1 MTFLVAE
8 AAGGHP
14 VVTHEAW
21 LAARR
26 DLLAAEKALTRARDE
41 VAAQRRALPWERVE
55 PTYSFDTPNGPRTL
69 AQLFDGRSQLI
80 VYHFMLGPDWEEGCP
95 SCSFWTDS
103 WNGAHVHLAAR
114 DVTFVMASR
123 APLAAI
129 EAYRSRMGWA
139 VPWVSS
145 LGSAFNFDFGVSF
158 PPGQPDPIYNYGSAA
173 SPGEE
178 APGLSVF
185 ATDGDAVYH
194 TYSCYARGLD
204 PMNSAYQLLDLVPK
218 GRDESGLDWPM
229 AWLRRHDAYGD

>member
-1 MTFLVAE
+1 VTVV
-8 AAGGHP
+8 AGGHP
-14 VVTHEAW
+14 VVAHEAW
-21 LAARR
+21 IAART

-41 VAAQRRALPWERVE
+41 VAAQRGALPWELVKPAYDFE
-55 PTYSFDTPNGPRTL
+55 TPEGPRTL
-69 AQLFDGRSQLI
+69 AELFDGRSQLI

-103 WNGAHVHLAAR
+103 WNGAHVHLASR
-114 DVTFVMASR
+114 DVTFVMVSR

-129 EAYRSRMGWA
+129 EAYRTRMGWT

-145 LGSAFNFDFGVSF
+145 LGSEFNYDFGVSF
-158 PPGQPDPIYNYGSAA
+158 RPGQADPVYNYGPAA

-185 ATDGDAVYH
+185 ATDREAVYH

-204 PMNSAYQLLDLVPK
+204 PLNSAYQLLDLVPK
-218 GRDESGLDWPM
+218 GRDEDGLEWPM
-229 AWLRRHDAYGD
+229 AWLRRHDAYGDRLI

>member
-1 MTFLVAE
+1 MT

-14 VVTHEAW
+14 VVAHDAW
-21 LAARR
+21 LAARK
-26 DLLAAEKALTRARDE
+26 DLLATEKALTRARDE

-55 PTYSFDTPNGPRTL
+55 ATYDFQTREGPRTL
-69 AQLFDGRSQLI
+69 ADLFDGRTQLI

-114 DVTFVMASR
+114 DVTFVMVSR

-129 EAYRSRMGWA
+129 EAYRDRMGWT

-145 LGSAFNFDFGVSF
+145 LGSEFNYDLGVSF
-158 PPGQPDPIYNYGSAA
+158 RPGQADPAYNYEPAA

-185 ATDGDAVYH
+185 ATDGEAIYH

-204 PMNSAYQLLDLVPK
+204 PLNSAYQLLDLVPK
-218 GRDESGLDWPM
+218 GRDEDGLDWPM
-229 AWLRRHDAYGD
+229 AWLRRHDAYAG